1 MRILGLDPGSSATG
15 YGIVESHA
23 GRLSAVVQ
31 GTISPPRGLPFLS
44 RLPYI
49 AGALEELLEQQ
60 QPDVAAVEDVF
71 IARDSRA
78 ALKLGQARG
87 AALVPLLR
95 SGLVVHEYA
104 ARLVKRTVAG
114 YGGADKEQVRRMVKI
129 LLGLGTARL
138 SFDASDALAIAICH
152 AHIAAFRRIG
162 TSARA

>member
-15 YGIVESHA
+15 YGIVEFHA
-23 GRLSAVVQ
+23 GRLSVVAR
-31 GTISPPRGLPFLS
+31 GTISPPRGMAFLS

-49 AGALEELLEQQ
+49 AGALEELLTLH

-71 IARDSRA
+71 VARDSRA

-95 SGLVVHEYA
+95 AGLEVHEYSP
-104 ARLVKRTVAG
+104 RLVKRNVAG

-129 LLGLGTARL
+129 LLGLGGEPL
-138 SFDASDALAIAICH
+138 SFDASDALAVSICH
-152 AHIAAFRRIG
+152 AHIAAFRKIE
-162 TSARA
+162 TAARA